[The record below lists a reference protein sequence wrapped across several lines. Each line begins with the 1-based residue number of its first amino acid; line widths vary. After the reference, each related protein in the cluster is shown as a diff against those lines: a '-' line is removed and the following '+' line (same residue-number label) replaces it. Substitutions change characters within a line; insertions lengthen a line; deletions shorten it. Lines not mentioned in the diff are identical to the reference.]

1 MFPQYNFHTYLQIK
15 VPNLIKSKQNISKNP
30 IKTNSNKQQ
39 QEKMQLLLQQQNFA
53 NRQLHLSKINS
64 NYHSNPRKKFTFTLQ
79 KTKKKKKNYAD
90 AG

>member
-53 NRQLHLSKINS
+53 NLQLHLSKINS
-64 NYHSNPRKKFTFTLQ
+64 NYTLES
-79 KTKKKKKNYAD
+79 KKKIYIYITKNKKNKKNYAD